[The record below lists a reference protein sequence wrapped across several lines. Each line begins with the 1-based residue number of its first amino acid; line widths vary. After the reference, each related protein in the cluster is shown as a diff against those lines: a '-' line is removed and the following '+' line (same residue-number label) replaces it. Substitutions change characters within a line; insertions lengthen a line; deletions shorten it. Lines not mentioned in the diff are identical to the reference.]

1 MAEATRADVC
11 VIACAELFRNDGEIM
26 ASPMGT
32 MPLIGAR
39 LARLSFAEDLLLS
52 DGEALLFADVPAIGA
67 TAPIEGWIPYR
78 KVFDVVAAGTRHVV
92 MGANQLDRF
101 GNQNISHFGAHEQPS
116 RMMFGPRGGPGNT
129 INHRT
134 SYWVP
139 KHGPRVFSERVD
151 FVSGVGTDRAHG
163 AGMRFHD
170 LYRVVSNLAVLDF
183 GGPEGSMRLVS
194 VHPGVTV
201 GEVQAATSFALHI
214 DGHPDGEVPTTR
226 VPTDAE
232 FELLERIDPRNFR
245 GKEVPE

>member
-1 MAEATRADVC
+1 MRDVTRADGGA
-11 VIACAELFRNDGEIM
+11 IACAALFAGAGENL

-39 LARLSFAEDLLLS
+39 LARRTFASDLLLS
-52 DGEALLFADVPAIGA
+52 DGEALLFAEAPPVGA
-67 TAPIEGWIPYR
+67 SAPIEGWIPYR

-92 MGANQLDRF
+92 MGANQLDRY
-101 GNQNISHFGAHEQPS
+101 GNQNISHFGPYEKPT

-139 KHGPRVFSERVD
+139 KHSARVFAESVD
-151 FVSGVGTDRAHG
+151 FVSGVGWDRADG
-163 AGMRFHD
+163 VSSRFLD
-170 LYRVVSNLAVLDF
+170 VYRVVSNLAVLDF
-183 GGPEGSMRLVS
+183 GGPSHAMRLVS

-201 GEVQAATSFALHI
+201 DEVQAATSFELAI
-214 DGHPDGEVPTTR
+214 DGEVPTTR
-226 VPTDAE
+226 LPTDD
-232 FELLERIDPRNFR
+232 ELALLNEIDPKNFR

>member
-1 MAEATRADVC
+1 MTAVTRADICAV
-11 VIACAELFRNDGEIM
+11 ACADLFADDGEIL

-39 LARLSFAEDLLLS
+39 LARATSAPDLLLS
-52 DGEALLFADVPAIGA
+52 DGEALLFAEPPPIGSS
-67 TAPIEGWIPYR
+67 APIEGWIPYR

-101 GNQNISHFGAHEQPS
+101 GNQNISHFGPHEQPT

-139 KHGPRVFSERVD
+139 KHSARVFAPAVD
-151 FVSGVGTDRAHG
+151 FVSGVGTDRAVG
-163 AGMRFHD
+163 ESMRFHD
-170 LYRVVSNLAVLDF
+170 LHRVVTNLCVIDF
-183 GGPEGSMRLVS
+183 GGPSRTMRLVS

-201 GEVQAATSFALHI
+201 DEVQDATSFALHV
-214 DGHPDGEVPTTR
+214 DGTVPTTR
-226 VPTDAE
+226 TPSDAE
-232 FELLERIDPRNFR
+232 REVLDRIDPRNIR